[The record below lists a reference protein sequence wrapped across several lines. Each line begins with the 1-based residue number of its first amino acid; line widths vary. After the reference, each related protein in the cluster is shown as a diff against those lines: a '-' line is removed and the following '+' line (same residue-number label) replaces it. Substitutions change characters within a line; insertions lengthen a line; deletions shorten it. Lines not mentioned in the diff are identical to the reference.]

1 MGNRIH
7 VPFAPCSR
15 SLLTT
20 DPFNNVVVIS
30 SSLRNLP
37 YRPPSFLRQ
46 ALAQALRHL
55 SFLFAAAGLGLSQ
68 ASDIQIELVASGLSS
83 PVAIANAGDSRLFVT
98 ERVGRIRILTF
109 DAQGQATLLPA
120 SFLDISSI
128 VLSGGE
134 RGLLSTAFHPD
145 YASNA
150 FFYVNYTCE
159 SSAQAECQDDGD
171 TIIARYSV
179 TADPDVADPGAAV
192 ILAAIP
198 QDFGNHNGGQLK
210 FEPFPVPEDNRTLLY
225 IGMGDGGSGNDPNN
239 RAQDLN
245 SLLGK
250 ILRVDVDNL
259 NAGLPRYNIPN
270 DNPFSDE
277 IWAFGV
283 RNPWRFSF
291 DRQTGDMFIAD
302 VGQNQREEVD
312 FQPAASIGGE
322 NYGWRPCEGT
332 RRNIEAE
339 APPTCEDGTGGLVPP
354 VLEYTHDDGCSV
366 TGGYVYRGSEFDL
379 HFGGTYFYG
388 DFCSQR
394 IWGARKQTDGT
405 WANIIDHVAGAG
417 GITSFG
423 EDQDGELYFAVISG
437 GIYRIKPLSTL
448 LPDLTVTMV
457 AGPPQGEIGESIVI
471 SSVEVQNLGQA
482 KAGQSRVGFYF
493 TTDPVGQ
500 PDQTFSESLCRVPLL
515 DIGETHTCA
524 DTDVKLPLSLVPG
537 SQRLVAIVDDIQAVA
552 ESDENNNATADPN
565 SIDLIVCVDP
575 QDENCIGD
583 LDESNPPAACTPTE
597 GPEMS
602 CNDREDN
609 DCDGLIDSADPDCPC
624 MITEVFEVGASC
636 TDKLDNDCDGLID
649 LEDPG
654 CQGR

>member
-250 ILRVDVDNL
+250 MLRVDVDNI
-259 NAGLPRYNIPN
+259 NPGLPSAEIPY
-270 DNPFSDE
+270 PE
-277 IWAFGV
+277 RQPVWRPRFGRWVV

-291 DRQTGDMFIAD
+291 DRLTGDMFIGD
-302 VGQNQREEVD
+302 VGQNAKRGGG
-312 FQPAASIGGE
+312 FPARRQHRAVRTTVGV
-322 NYGWRPCEGT
+322 PCE
-332 RRNIEAE
+332 
-339 APPTCEDGTGGLVPP
+339 
-354 VLEYTHDDGCSV
+354 
-366 TGGYVYRGSEFDL
+366 
-379 HFGGTYFYG
+379 
-388 DFCSQR
+388 
-394 IWGARKQTDGT
+394 
-405 WANIIDHVAGAG
+405 
-417 GITSFG
+417 
-423 EDQDGELYFAVISG
+423 
-437 GIYRIKPLSTL
+437 
-448 LPDLTVTMV
+448 
-457 AGPPQGEIGESIVI
+457 
-471 SSVEVQNLGQA
+471 
-482 KAGQSRVGFYF
+482 
-493 TTDPVGQ
+493 
-500 PDQTFSESLCRVPLL
+500 
-515 DIGETHTCA
+515 
-524 DTDVKLPLSLVPG
+524 
-537 SQRLVAIVDDIQAVA
+537 
-552 ESDENNNATADPN
+552 ATAPKHR
-565 SIDLIVCVDP
+565 
-575 QDENCIGD
+575 G
-583 LDESNPPAACTPTE
+583 
-597 GPEMS
+597 
-602 CNDREDN
+602 
-609 DCDGLIDSADPDCPC
+609 
-624 MITEVFEVGASC
+624 
-636 TDKLDNDCDGLID
+636 
-649 LEDPG
+649 
-654 CQGR
+654 